1 MGYIFII
8 SSHLVISIF
17 SLFILRALCFVEV
30 FYISC
35 LRRIIHSCCWHTAT
49 EFSGGA
55 PPAMWES
62 LGYCT
67 IVVVFECVG
76 LTRYVIFGR
85 RHWLLL
91 GACMFTL
98 ELYIAS
104 CRDGVAINFP
114 RKIELDPLD
123 NSHLQIGKT
132 VDTFSKH
139 CLPSRL
145 RVIRLTFSNT
155 TSLVT
160 LLHVRW
166 GFPT

>member
-1 MGYIFII
+1 MGYIFVI

-17 SLFILRALCFVEV
+17 SLSISRALCFVEV
-30 FYISC
+30 FYNCS
-35 LRRIIHSCCWHTAT
+35 RRIIHSGCWHTAT

-67 IVVVFECVG
+67 IVVVFECMG
-76 LTRYVIFGR
+76 LTGYSIFGLR
-85 RHWLLL
+85 RWLLL
-91 GACMFTL
+91 GACMFIL
-98 ELYIAS
+98 ELCIAG
-104 CRDGVAINFP
+104 CRDGVATKFSH
-114 RKIELDPLD
+114 KIELNHLD

-155 TSLVT
+155 TSLEAF
-160 LLHVRW
+160 LHVRW